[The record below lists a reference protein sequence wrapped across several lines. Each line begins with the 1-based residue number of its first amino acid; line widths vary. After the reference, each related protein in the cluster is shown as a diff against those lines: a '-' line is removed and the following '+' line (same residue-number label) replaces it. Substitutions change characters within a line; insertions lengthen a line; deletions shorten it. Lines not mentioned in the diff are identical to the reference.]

1 MQAHPGLPD
10 FLIDQAR
17 EYIGEQQ
24 VSFEDVI
31 SDLENTRT
39 ELEKEQEE
47 AARHKEEIKKLK
59 ERLSR
64 TSDNLEEKRE
74 RMLREANE
82 EADSKCHS
90 ILLDVQRE
98 STRHWLLQREQ
109 CIDEMFQEA
118 VRQASE
124 MTGEEHEKSL
134 LLLAEEAMAAVG
146 PADMRVIFNSKDTAI
161 ITVPWLRAI
170 AAKLFGEKAAQVAFT
185 LEPGDNAPAGIAFAT
200 TDGARTFDNSYAAR
214 LRNMKDTLRI
224 ALS

>member
-1 MQAHPGLPD
+1 MPDNHQEDKLRQEILGDAKLNAERIVARAKNEAQKTIDTAQAEV
-10 FLIDQAR
+10 DQ
-17 EYIGEQQ
+17 
-24 VSFEDVI
+24 
-31 SDLENTRT
+31 
-39 ELEKEQEE
+39 
-47 AARHKEEIKKLK
+47 
-59 ERLSR
+59 
-64 TSDNLEEKRE
+64 KRAD
-74 RMLREANE
+74 RLREANE

-134 LLLAEEAMAAVG
+134 LQLAEEAMAAVG

-161 ITVPWLRAI
+161 ITEPWLRAI

>member
-1 MQAHPGLPD
+1 MPDNHQEDKLRQEILGDAKLNAERIVARAKNEAQKTIDAAQAEV
-10 FLIDQAR
+10 DQKRA
-17 EYIGEQQ
+17 
-24 VSFEDVI
+24 D
-31 SDLENTRT
+31 
-39 ELEKEQEE
+39 
-47 AARHKEEIKKLK
+47 
-59 ERLSR
+59 RLH
-64 TSDNLEEKRE
+64 
-74 RMLREANE
+74 EANE

-109 CIDEMFQEA
+109 RIDEMFQEA

-124 MTGEEHEKSL
+124 LTGEEHEKSL
-134 LLLAEEAMAAVG
+134 LQLAEEAMAAVG

-161 ITVPWLRAI
+161 ITEPWLRAI

>member
-1 MQAHPGLPD
+1 MPD
-10 FLIDQAR
+10 NHQEDKLRQEILGDAKLNAERIVARAKNEAQKTID
-17 EYIGEQQ
+17 
-24 VSFEDVI
+24 
-31 SDLENTRT
+31 
-39 ELEKEQEE
+39 
-47 AARHKEEIKKLK
+47 AALAEV
-59 ERLSR
+59 
-64 TSDNLEEKRE
+64 DQKRAD
-74 RMLREANE
+74 RLREANE

-134 LLLAEEAMAAVG
+134 LQLAEEAMAAVG

-161 ITVPWLRAI
+161 ITEPWLRAI
-170 AAKLFGEKAAQVAFT
+170 AVKLFGEKAAQVAFT
-185 LEPGDNAPAGIAFAT
+185 LEPGDNAPTGIAFAT

-214 LRNMKDTLRI
+214 LSNMKDNLRI

>member
-1 MQAHPGLPD
+1 MPDNHQEDKLRQDILGDAKLNAERIVARAKNEAQKTIDTAQAEV
-10 FLIDQAR
+10 DQ
-17 EYIGEQQ
+17 
-24 VSFEDVI
+24 
-31 SDLENTRT
+31 
-39 ELEKEQEE
+39 
-47 AARHKEEIKKLK
+47 
-59 ERLSR
+59 
-64 TSDNLEEKRE
+64 KRAD
-74 RMLREANE
+74 RLREANE

-161 ITVPWLRAI
+161 ITEPWLRAI

-185 LEPGDNAPAGIAFAT
+185 LEPGDSAPAGIAFAT

-214 LRNMKDTLRI
+214 LRNMKDNLRI

>member
-1 MQAHPGLPD
+1 MPDNHQEDKLRQEILGDAKLNAERIVARAKNEAQKTIDAAQAEV
-10 FLIDQAR
+10 DQ
-17 EYIGEQQ
+17 
-24 VSFEDVI
+24 
-31 SDLENTRT
+31 
-39 ELEKEQEE
+39 
-47 AARHKEEIKKLK
+47 
-59 ERLSR
+59 
-64 TSDNLEEKRE
+64 KRAD
-74 RMLREANE
+74 RLREANE

-124 MTGEEHEKSL
+124 LTGEEHEKSL
-134 LLLAEEAMAAVG
+134 LQLAEEAMAAVG

-161 ITVPWLRAI
+161 ITEPWLRAI

>member
-1 MQAHPGLPD
+1 MPDNHQEDKLRQEILGDAKLNAERIVARAKNEAQKTIDAAQAEV
-10 FLIDQAR
+10 DQ
-17 EYIGEQQ
+17 
-24 VSFEDVI
+24 
-31 SDLENTRT
+31 
-39 ELEKEQEE
+39 
-47 AARHKEEIKKLK
+47 
-59 ERLSR
+59 
-64 TSDNLEEKRE
+64 KRAD
-74 RMLREANE
+74 RLREANE

-134 LLLAEEAMAAVG
+134 LQLAEEAMVAVG
-146 PADMRVIFNSKDTAI
+146 PADMRVIFNSKDAAI
-161 ITVPWLRAI
+161 ITEPWLRAI
-170 AAKLFGEKAAQVAFT
+170 AVKLFGEKAAQVAFT